1 MFLRISLCIL
11 LLGGCASLDNVV
23 GGISNTPE
31 WFQERRV
38 QIRGEGYPKF
48 SDVPSAIPVG
58 VQRENL
64 NLSDEEAIAARITL
78 TTDER
83 AEPAPPSAPEDIS
96 LREQALRA
104 SSGEP
109 GPVIDP
115 MLTEE
120 EIAALQEQV
129 HTIPN

>member
-31 WFQERRV
+31 WFQQRRV
-38 QIRGEGYPKF
+38 EIRGEGYPKF
-48 SDVPSAIPVG
+48 SEVPSSIPVD

-64 NLSDEEAIAARITL
+64 NLSDEEAVAARIRL

-83 AEPAPPSAPEDIS
+83 AEPASPSAPEDIS

-109 GPVIDP
+109 GPLIDP